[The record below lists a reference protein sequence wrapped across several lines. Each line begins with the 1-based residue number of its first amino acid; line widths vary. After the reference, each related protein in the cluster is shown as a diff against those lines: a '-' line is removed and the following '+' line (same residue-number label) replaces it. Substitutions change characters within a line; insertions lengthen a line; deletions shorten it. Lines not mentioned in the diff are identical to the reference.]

1 MNTFINKI
9 KSDFIESRITYST
22 ALLFIPIAFF
32 SYLFH
37 EFGHYLFGE
46 IMGTKMYI
54 GLNISAPQSGE
65 FLYPSHALWSSIG
78 GPTFTILQAFIFLII
93 LSYTK
98 SIWAY
103 SFVFFA
109 VYSRFYSI
117 VFGGLSLQDESNIGN
132 MLGIDS
138 LIIAGIVLTILFLIL
153 WRASQII
160 KMNIKGIGYFC
171 VLSTIAILVVIG
183 TDSLL

>member
-1 MNTFINKI
+1 MNTFISKI
-9 KSDFIESRITYST
+9 KTDLKESRISYTI

-32 SYLFH
+32 TYLFH

-46 IMGTKMYI
+46 FMGTKMYI

-65 FLYPSHALWSSIG
+65 FVHPSHALWSSIG
-78 GPTFTILQAFIFLII
+78 GPTFTILQAFTFLII
-93 LSYTK
+93 LRFTK
-98 SIWAY
+98 SILAY

-109 VYSRFYSI
+109 VFSRFYSI
-117 VFGGLSLQDESNIGN
+117 VFGGLSLQDESYIGN

-138 LIIAGIVLTILFLIL
+138 LIIAGIVLLILFLIL
-153 WRASQII
+153 WRASKIT